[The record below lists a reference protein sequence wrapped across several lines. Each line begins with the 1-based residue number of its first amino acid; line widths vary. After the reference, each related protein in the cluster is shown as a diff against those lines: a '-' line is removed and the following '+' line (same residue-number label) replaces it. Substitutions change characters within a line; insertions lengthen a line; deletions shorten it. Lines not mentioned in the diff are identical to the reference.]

1 MACGVTGGSDLPPVT
16 WPDGPVVSA
25 EVFALWATRTCS
37 GERVALPVNAVLAGG
52 VLSRFQRQTERF
64 RVGVFFRDCSRYAWR
79 MLLLMVFA
87 LFAYWAVFKY
97 VNAGLGGYVDHATLY
112 WRNDRMAFLAHLGAA
127 VLVLLALVFV
137 NLVIDFAQVR
147 IVFGE
152 GSGALESLLA
162 SLGFAIARLPRAIV
176 VYAIP
181 SLCGLALLV
190 IYRLITPWHMIHLA
204 LGETAGASY
213 EPLLVLALLFIG
225 QQIVM
230 FGRYWF
236 RVATWGSEWSLFA
249 GTRRPGIRAF
259 AGTGRP
265 GTRGFAAKTRATAN
279 RKGPLF
285 AGLFAVDRRASTF
298 LDTQT
303 GEICPVAA
311 LIEGEEAIGHPGG
324 VRSDDEVGWHAP
336 G

>member
-1 MACGVTGGSDLPPVT
+1 M
-16 WPDGPVVSA
+16 VSA
-25 EVFALWATRTCS
+25 RMSVRQGFQLARRSRSAVFILFGANLVLAAVAGLPIYHGILDFTSHSLMSRKLLTGFSLNWFTDFAFHRRGAIQQYAEVIMAL
-37 GERVALPVNAVLAGG
+37 GLIALPVNAVLAGG

-152 GSGALESLLA
+152 GSGTLESLLA

-181 SLCGLALLV
+181 SLCGLGLLV
-190 IYRLITPWHMIHLA
+190 VYRLITPWHMIHLA

-249 GTRRPGIRAF
+249 GTRRPAKAPEESGQ
-259 AGTGRP
+259 P
-265 GTRGFAAKTRATAN
+265 AA
-279 RKGPLF
+279 
-285 AGLFAVDRRASTF
+285 
-298 LDTQT
+298 
-303 GEICPVAA
+303 AA
-311 LIEGEEAIGHPGG
+311 
-324 VRSDDEVGWHAP
+324 
-336 G
+336 